1 MKKKKKGSKKTKN
14 NRTLKISLG
23 VLGVIGVTSGF
34 AFYKDLTPTRSL
46 YTPVKNQ
53 SKTPVITKPAL
64 VSAPEVINTFDA
76 SSLLVQAD
84 LPVTDSANFSLPI
97 ATEASLLSLEV
108 VDTYSDT
115 TPATV
120 KGFQRDDF
128 SYYFDI
134 GGNYTR
140 ASFKPNGNPSFK
152 GNLGGA
158 QGGFEYKPLNCFYE
172 GILTTWKQGHLY
184 GSNGSQSLLYIDVQE
199 RLGYTA
205 ACHRFA
211 CTLFTGL
218 GYRHMGKTHHPK
230 VGSSLKFRL
239 NTFYIPVGVASDYAF
254 TQWFSL
260 GVNATWMPQV
270 YPTIS
275 IAPLKGSRW
284 ILTKTLSSFSVS
296 VPFNFAVTEN
306 RKFHIIVNPFYEQWK
321 DGHSTAVTSTGVA
334 LGLPGNTF
342 KFWGGELNFAYSF

>member
-1 MKKKKKGSKKTKN
+1 MKKKRKSSKKTKN
-14 NRTLKISLG
+14 TRTLKVTLG
-23 VLGVIGVTSGF
+23 VLGVIGVGSGF
-34 AFYKDLTPTRSL
+34 AFYKDLAPAVPL
-46 YTPVKNQ
+46 YRPVKTE
-53 SKTPVITKPAL
+53 SKTPVVTKPAL
-64 VSAPEVINTFDA
+64 VIAPEVLNTFNP
-76 SSLLVQAD
+76 SNLLVQAD
-84 LPVTDSANFSLPI
+84 LPTSDSSNFTLPVVLEEK
-97 ATEASLLSLEV
+97 ALSHEV
-108 VDTYSDT
+108 ADAYSDNT
-115 TPATV
+115 TPTV

-128 SYYFDI
+128 SYYFEI

-140 ASFKPNGNPSFK
+140 VNFKPHGNSSFH

-158 QGGFEYKPLNCFYE
+158 QGGFEYKPLNSFYE
-172 GILTTWKQGHLY
+172 GVLTTWKQGHLD
-184 GSNGSQSLLYIDVQE
+184 GSDGSQSLLYIDVQE
-199 RLGYTA
+199 RFGYTA

-218 GYRHMGKTHHPK
+218 GYRHIGQTHYPK

-275 IAPLKGSRW
+275 IVPLKGARW

-334 LGLPGNTF
+334 LGLPSNTF
-342 KFWGGELNFAYSF
+342 KFWGGELNFSYSF